1 MMVKTLNLD
10 NLILCLETAF
20 GMKCEIK
27 AGSMFDFFF
36 CPPPEINFS
45 SMLNTLMIYRT

>member
-36 CPPPEINFS
+36 SALLQRLILARC
-45 SMLNTLMIYRT
+45 